1 MYDSDGEALMVE
13 MEEPTSH
20 KEAASYAK
28 WTEAMNK
35 EIQLIEKNKTW
46 KLCQLPV
53 DHKPI
58 GLKWVYKLKKNS
70 DGEVTKH
77 KARLVAKGYVQK
89 KG

>member
-35 EIQLIEKNKTW
+35 EIQSIEKNKT
-46 KLCQLPV
+46 
-53 DHKPI
+53 
-58 GLKWVYKLKKNS
+58 
-70 DGEVTKH
+70 
-77 KARLVAKGYVQK
+77 
-89 KG
+89 